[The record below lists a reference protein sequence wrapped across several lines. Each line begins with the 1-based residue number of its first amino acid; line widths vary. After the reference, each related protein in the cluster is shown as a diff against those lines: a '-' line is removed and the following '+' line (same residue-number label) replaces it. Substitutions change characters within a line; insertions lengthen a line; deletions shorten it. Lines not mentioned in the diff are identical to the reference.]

1 MNYQHPPHVAHTRR
15 ADGGL
20 AVCDEVPPMAL
31 GRKTGGGSRKGR
43 PNKRTVDGEAYAR
56 AIVEDP
62 AVQARILAMAQEGTL
77 SPELVK
83 TFLAY
88 AFGKPHEVIE
98 SGDSDSQARTIQITF

>member
-1 MNYQHPPHVAHTRR
+1 
-15 ADGGL
+15 
-20 AVCDEVPPMAL
+20 MAL

-56 AIVEDP
+56 AIVDDQ
-62 AVQARILAMAQEGTL
+62 AVRARILAMAQDGTL

-88 AFGKPHEVIE
+88 AFGKPVEVVDG
-98 SGDSDSQARTIQITF
+98 GDSDSQTRTIQITF

>member
-1 MNYQHPPHVAHTRR
+1 
-15 ADGGL
+15 
-20 AVCDEVPPMAL
+20 MAL

-56 AIVEDP
+56 AIVEDDTVR
-62 AVQARILAMAQEGTL
+62 AQILSMARDGSL

-88 AFGKPHEVIE
+88 AFGKPVEAIE
-98 SGDSDSQARTIQITF
+98 SGDSDTRSITINF

>member
-1 MNYQHPPHVAHTRR
+1 
-15 ADGGL
+15 
-20 AVCDEVPPMAL
+20 MAL

-56 AIVEDP
+56 AIVEDDTVR
-62 AVQARILAMAQEGTL
+62 AQILSMARDGSL

-88 AFGKPHEVIE
+88 AFGKPVEVVD
-98 SGDSDSQARTIQITF
+98 SGDSDTRSITITF